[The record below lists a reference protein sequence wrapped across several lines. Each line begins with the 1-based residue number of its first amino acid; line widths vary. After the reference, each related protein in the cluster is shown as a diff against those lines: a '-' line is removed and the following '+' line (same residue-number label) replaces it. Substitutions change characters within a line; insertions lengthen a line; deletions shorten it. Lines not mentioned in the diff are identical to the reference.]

1 MRIEDIVN
9 KAFTRSFLGYDI
21 EQVDLFL
28 DEIIE
33 RFEQY
38 EAEKKEMLLAMEY
51 LLNKLENDQKLPIS
65 EMRKAIDTGKT
76 QRKRLPSV
84 ARLNAPALAEPR
96 TEKAP
101 SKPEETKP
109 ARSIARGAQP
119 PKPVRAPK
127 VSRVRAEIEQVE
139 LETAKEATM
148 TQKQPTLA
156 PESKPNKDALEKES
170 SAPAA
175 ENWLDE
181 LLMNLIERE
190 KTGYSEPLQAAQ
202 QPDCNNGDIDQN
214 SKDTEIEEEELAG
227 EPEDD
232 SAAIEEEPR

>member
-1 MRIEDIVN
+1 MRMEDIVN
-9 KAFTRSFLGYDI
+9 KVFARSFLGYDM

-51 LLNKLENDQKLPIS
+51 LLNKLEREQQLPIS

-76 QRKRLPSV
+76 QKKRLPAS
-84 ARLNAPALAEPR
+84 ARLSAPIVTEPHPP
-96 TEKAP
+96 KAP
-101 SKPEETKP
+101 IRPEEAKP

-127 VSRVRAEIEQVE
+127 VSRVRVEPEQPE
-139 LETAKEATM
+139 QEKPKEAVM
-148 TQKQPTLA
+148 TQKQPTNA
-156 PESKPNKDALEKES
+156 PEPATLGDTQANTN
-170 SAPAA
+170 APAA

-190 KTGYSEPLQAAQ
+190 KTGYGEPLTAAQ
-202 QPDCNNGDIDQN
+202 QPDCNNGDIDPHTAEPEQ
-214 SKDTEIEEEELAG
+214 EEEEELAE
-227 EPEDD
+227 EPEHD